1 MARTEIW
8 LRLMYVGDLYGEA
21 MLNMANSLIR
31 QPQINRTH
39 LQEAGLTARQA
50 ERFLQLP
57 AGVLDETLRWLE
69 LPQHHFL
76 CADSEIYPPQLRAI
90 DDYPGAIFIDGDPA
104 CLHTCQL
111 AVVGSRS
118 HSWYGERWGRLL
130 CESLAKSGLTITSGL
145 ARGIDGVAH
154 NAAMSMGGKS
164 VAVLGNG
171 LAKIYPRRHAMLAE
185 NLIAT
190 GGAVVSEFPLSTPPL
205 SQNFPRRNRIIS
217 GLSKGV
223 LVIEAALPFPELLA
237 NVGDEVTPV
246 DVVAERAGQPVPA
259 VVAQLLELELAG
271 WIAAVPG
278 GYVRLRR
285 ASHVRRTNVF
295 V

>member
-90 DDYPGAIFIDGDPA
+90 DDYPGAILLTAILPVCIPA
-104 CLHTCQL
+104 
-111 AVVGSRS
+111 
-118 HSWYGERWGRLL
+118 
-130 CESLAKSGLTITSGL
+130 
-145 ARGIDGVAH
+145 
-154 NAAMSMGGKS
+154 
-164 VAVLGNG
+164 
-171 LAKIYPRRHAMLAE
+171 
-185 NLIAT
+185 NLP
-190 GGAVVSEFPLSTPPL
+190 S
-205 SQNFPRRNRIIS
+205 
-217 GLSKGV
+217 
-223 LVIEAALPFPELLA
+223 
-237 NVGDEVTPV
+237 
-246 DVVAERAGQPVPA
+246 
-259 VVAQLLELELAG
+259 
-271 WIAAVPG
+271 
-278 GYVRLRR
+278 
-285 ASHVRRTNVF
+285 
-295 V
+295 

>member
-90 DDYPGAIFIDGDPA
+90 DDYPGAIFIDGDLA

-171 LAKIYPRRHAMLAE
+171 LAKIYPRRHAVLAE

-205 SQNFPRRNRIIS
+205 PQHFPRRNRIIS

-223 LVIEAALPFPELLA
+223 L
-237 NVGDEVTPV
+237 
-246 DVVAERAGQPVPA
+246 RA
-259 VVAQLLELELAG
+259 
-271 WIAAVPG
+271 
-278 GYVRLRR
+278 
-285 ASHVRRTNVF
+285 
-295 V
+295 

>member
-154 NAAMSMGGKS
+154 NAAVSMGGKS

-171 LAKIYPRRHAMLAE
+171 LAKIYP
-185 NLIAT
+185 
-190 GGAVVSEFPLSTPPL
+190 
-205 SQNFPRRNRIIS
+205 
-217 GLSKGV
+217 
-223 LVIEAALPFPELLA
+223 
-237 NVGDEVTPV
+237 
-246 DVVAERAGQPVPA
+246 
-259 VVAQLLELELAG
+259 
-271 WIAAVPG
+271 
-278 GYVRLRR
+278 
-285 ASHVRRTNVF
+285 
-295 V
+295 

>member
-154 NAAMSMGGKS
+154 NAAVSMGGKS

-205 SQNFPRRNRIIS
+205 PQNFPRRNRIIS

-223 LVIEAALPFPELLA
+223 LVI
-237 NVGDEVTPV
+237 
-246 DVVAERAGQPVPA
+246 
-259 VVAQLLELELAG
+259 
-271 WIAAVPG
+271 
-278 GYVRLRR
+278 
-285 ASHVRRTNVF
+285 
-295 V
+295 